1 MKQEKKTRLVMLFLA
16 FILLLNLFVKYEKN
30 IQKERLNGN
39 TNVWN
44 SSYEVL
50 QLVASKIGLITNQ
63 TIRKQYLQNTGI
75 LYIKTSNNNE
85 VTCNFTK
92 FQEELEN
99 SN

>member
-1 MKQEKKTRLVMLFLA
+1 MD
-16 FILLLNLFVKYEKN
+16 ILSQLSELLPILPPFE
-30 IQKERLNGN
+30 L
-39 TNVWN
+39 
-44 SSYEVL
+44 
-50 QLVASKIGLITNQ
+50 SKIGLITNQ